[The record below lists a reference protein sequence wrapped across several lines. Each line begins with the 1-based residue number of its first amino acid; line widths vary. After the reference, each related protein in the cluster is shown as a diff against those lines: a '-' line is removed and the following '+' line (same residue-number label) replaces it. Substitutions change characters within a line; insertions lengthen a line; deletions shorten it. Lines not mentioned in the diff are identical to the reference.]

1 MTIVETKGGFDQPAP
16 QDCSTDANVTRSLL
30 GYLALTGPFYVALS
44 LAQAFTRSGF
54 SLTRDEWSL
63 LALGHFGWIQ
73 VVNLVLTG
81 AMTIAG
87 AVGVRRA
94 LGCSAD
100 AGTWAPRLLVGYGI
114 ALIAAGIFRADPA
127 DGFPPGAPSGSSS
140 HLSWHATLHV
150 VSGSIGFGCLIAV
163 CFVFAR
169 RYARL
174 GRRRAAGASR
184 VVGVVFAIA
193 FAGIATG
200 ATTAAINLGFTA
212 AVVASYAWL
221 TAVAVD
227 LYRGTR
233 LEEREQ
239 TSTYGSALTV
249 RTFDEAI

>member
-1 MTIVETKGGFDQPAP
+1 MTTIAETRGSFDRSAQ
-16 QDCSTDANVTRSLL
+16 QVCSTDANVTRSFL
-30 GYLALTGPFYVALS
+30 GYLALAGPFYVVVPLVQAL
-44 LAQAFTRSGF
+44 TRSGF

-73 VVNLVLTG
+73 VVNLVMTG

-87 AVGVRRA
+87 AIGVRRA
-94 LGCSAD
+94 LGRSAD
-100 AGTWAPRLLVGYGI
+100 AGVWAPRLLVGYGI

-127 DGFPPGAPSGSSS
+127 DGFPPGSPSGVSNQF
-140 HLSWHATLHV
+140 SWHATLHIL
-150 VSGSIGFGCLIAV
+150 SGSIGFGCLIAL

-174 GRRRAAGASR
+174 GRHGAAMASR
-184 VVGVVFAIA
+184 LVGAVFAIA

-200 ATTAAINLGFTA
+200 ATNAPINLGFTA
-212 AVVASYAWL
+212 AVVASYAWM

-239 TSTYGSALTV
+239 ALTN
-249 RTFDEAI
+249 R